1 MYVYTRGEHQLDSG
15 QECSI
20 RPKQNIAISGLYP
33 TVKHPRVSQL
43 RTCPVAVEPGG
54 FRQI

>member
-1 MYVYTRGEHQLDSG
+1 MYVYTRGEHQSDSG

-20 RPKQNIAISGLYP
+20 RPKQNTAISGLYP